1 MPLSLSNK
9 ALNVKPS
16 STLAITAKAKE
27 MAMAGVDIVGFTA
40 GEPDF
45 NTPDSINEVAIQAIQ
60 DGVTKYTPACG
71 TIELKK
77 AVCEKF
83 KFFNGLSYQPT
94 QIVISNG
101 AKHSLSNICDALLNP
116 GDEVIIPVPYWITYP
131 EIVKLADGIPVY
143 VRGEKGNAYKVT
155 ASQIETAVTDKTK
168 ILILNS
174 PNNPTGAVYSK
185 DELQEI
191 AKIAIAHNFYVIADE
206 IYEHL
211 IYGDKK
217 HVSIASLGP
226 EIYERTIT
234 VSGVSKS
241 YAMTGWRIGY
251 TGSGVEVAKVMSNL
265 QSHKTSNP
273 NSIAQKATIEALQ
286 GDQSALESMKHAFE
300 QRRNYMY
307 ERLIKMPYLD
317 VLPPEGAFYVFLGIE
332 EVVDRIYRGKVIATA
347 QEFVEILLEEYQ
359 VVVVLCDDFGAANHI
374 RLSYAISLK
383 KIQKGL
389 DRIENF
395 LGKLC

>member
-1 MPLSLSNK
+1 MPLTLSNK
-9 ALNVKPS
+9 ALSVKPS

-27 MAMAGVDIVGFTA
+27 MAASGVDIVGFTA

-45 NTPDSINEVAIQAIQ
+45 NTPDSINEVAMQAIQ

-71 TIELKK
+71 TLELKK
-77 AVCEKF
+77 AICSKF
-83 KFFNGLSYQPT
+83 ESFNGLSYEPT

-101 AKHSLSNICDALLNP
+101 AKHSLSNIFDALLNP

-143 VRGEKGNAYKVT
+143 VQGKKENASKVT
-155 ASQIETAVTDKTK
+155 AVQIEAAVTAKTK
-168 ILILNS
+168 ILIINS

-185 DELQEI
+185 EELQEI
-191 AKIAIAHNFYVIADE
+191 ADVAITHDFYVIADE

-211 IYGDKK
+211 IYGDKE
-217 HVSIASLGP
+217 HISIASLGS
-226 EIYERTIT
+226 EIYKRTIT

-251 TGSGVEVAKVMSNL
+251 TGSNLEIAKVMSNL

-286 GDQSALESMKHAFE
+286 GDQTALEKMKQAFDE
-300 QRRNYMY
+300 RRNYMY
-307 ERLIKMPYLD
+307 ERLAKMPYLN
-317 VLPPEGAFYVFLGIE
+317 VLPPEGAFYVFIDIK
-332 EVVDRIYRGKVIATA
+332 EVMGRTHQGRVIATA
-347 QEFVEILLEEYQ
+347 QEVAEILLEEYR
-359 VVVVLCDDFGAANHI
+359 VVVVLCDDFGAGNHI
-374 RLSYAISLK
+374 RLSYAISLAEIK
-383 KIQKGL
+383 KGL
-389 DRIENF
+389 DRMEA
-395 LGKLC
+395 LLEKLQ